1 MFDADAPPPAL
12 SDRVNGVWLQ
22 PPNADFAVVTG
33 ADVTALHPDAVAGL
47 IEGPKCKGFVT
58 VKPAGDVSA
67 EAAAATVRESSFGL
81 SEPKVVQD
89 EAVLYCGKT
98 GWRLEVW
105 GTNAK
110 GDPAARRVTFL
121 VNEGRLYGVYGHGD
135 GTIHTRMRRC
145 LDTIT
150 AAFEPM

>member
-1 MFDADAPPPAL
+1 MFDTDAPPPAL
-12 SDRVNGVWLQ
+12 SDREHGVWLQ
-22 PPNADFAVVTG
+22 PPSTDFAVVSG
-33 ADVTALHPDAVAGL
+33 ADAAALHADAVAGL
-47 IEGPKCKGFVT
+47 VEGPKCKGFVT
-58 VKPAGDVSA
+58 VKAADGVSP
-67 EAAAATVRESSFGL
+67 EGAAATAREGFGL
-81 SEPKVVQD
+81 SEAKVVQD

-98 GWRLEVW
+98 GWRVEVW

-135 GTIHTRMRRC
+135 GSIHTRMRRC

-150 AAFEPM
+150 AAFDLL